1 MKAWWLVLLVITC
14 VEAKTRV
21 EIFTDSSYAPYSWQ
35 EGQEARG
42 IYPDIVREVAKGMPD
57 FELVLKPVPW
67 RRALSMVEQGKAF
80 AVLPPYYNQEERPWI
95 WPYSQPL
102 LDEEVVVLCSDK
114 LASNTDEARFPDD
127 YFGLRFGMNA
137 GFALG
142 GKAFWE
148 AVSAGKIEREEA
160 KSNRENLLKILRGR
174 VDCTIND
181 KLSLLA
187 EMLTMIKDGQLALE
201 DMGRLRQGPVVTRE
215 QGFLGYAAND
225 KAFPF
230 KEQFVKQ
237 FDRALHQLRQQD
249 GINRIVESHVGKS
262 QR

>member
-1 MKAWWLVLLVITC
+1 MKAWWLVLLAITC

-67 RRALSMVEQGKAF
+67 RRALSMVEQGTAF
-80 AVLPPYYNQEERPWI
+80 ALLPPYYNQDDRPWI

-102 LDEEVVVLCSDK
+102 LDEEVVVVCNDK
-114 LASNTDEARFPDD
+114 LAINTDEARFPQD
-127 YFGLRFGMNA
+127 YHGLRFGMNA
-137 GFALG
+137 GFSIG
-142 GKAFWE
+142 GKAFWD
-148 AVSAGKIEREEA
+148 AVAAGKIELEPA

-187 EMLTMIKDGQLALE
+187 EMLTMIKEGHIALE
-201 DMGRLRQGPVVTRE
+201 DMSRFRQGPVVTRE

-225 KAFPF
+225 KGFPF
-230 KEQFVKQ
+230 KDQFVKQ
-237 FDRALHQLRQQD
+237 FDRALHQLRQQN
-249 GINRIVESHVGKS
+249 GIARIVEHHVGKS